1 MDVHKV
7 FIEDKAY
14 KSYMWDTFV
23 EMNKYYELLRRGKCS
38 LSPTPL
44 QTRPRG
50 STFCCKKK
58 ERKKDDYDVAIG
70 MKYGVSSWSKSSCN
84 PNTGGSLSAF

>member
-1 MDVHKV
+1 MKYTNSQRLTLGQGNSMYHVQYHVDVHKV

-23 EMNKYYELLRRGKCS
+23 EMNKYYELMRRGKCS
-38 LSPTPL
+38 LSPAPL

-58 ERKKDDYDVAIG
+58 ERKKEG
-70 MKYGVSSWSKSSCN
+70 KKER
-84 PNTGGSLSAF
+84 